1 MRLIDADS
9 IRYTVAQGDDLSYGL
24 FVSKADVAKLPT
36 VQTRAVRFAYLRK
49 SRDYQNLDVCSVC
62 GCGYPSNRSPFV
74 YTNYCSKCGA
84 RFIEGEADE

>member
-24 FVSKADVAKLPT
+24 YVSKTDIAKLPT
-36 VQTRAVRFAYLRK
+36 VQTRPVRFAYLRK

-62 GCGYPSNRSPFV
+62 GCGYPYNRSPFV
-74 YTNYCSKCGA
+74 YINYCSKCGA